1 MLNMTV
7 KEVLVYITHNMNMY
21 MYVHTNTVQCECCL
35 LQVAQTYGK
44 HMSCM
49 CTHVELAYL

>member
-1 MLNMTV
+1 MTV